1 MVVVVVVVVF
11 AIDFHLPLMI
21 TTTTTSDLVDRN
33 RSQMEEITYQ
43 QSLTSE
49 MGVLDIIMAL
59 RWPPPVSTI
68 QRALCRR

>member
-1 MVVVVVVVVF
+1 MVVVVVVF
-11 AIDFHLPLMI
+11 AIDFPPLMI
-21 TTTTTSDLVDRN
+21 ITTTSDLVDPN

-49 MGVLDIIMAL
+49 MGVLDIIMAF
-59 RWPPPVSTI
+59 RWPLPVSTI

>member
-1 MVVVVVVVVF
+1 MVVVVVVF

-21 TTTTTSDLVDRN
+21 ITTTSDLVDPN

-49 MGVLDIIMAL
+49 MGVLDIIMAF
-59 RWPPPVSTI
+59 RWPLPVSTI